1 MNDNYSLSV
10 EWEAAQSLVM
20 SVLKEDMTSLHN
32 DMLSVHGKTSGM
44 VFSLDKDKD
53 ISEMA
58 KHLDAFKLIIKYYG
72 GNV

>member
-1 MNDNYSLSV
+1 MNDKYNLSV
-10 EWEAAQSLVM
+10 EWEAVQSLVV
-20 SVLKEDMTSLHN
+20 SVLKEDMNSLYN
-32 DMLSVHGKTSGM
+32 DMLSVHSKTNGM
-44 VFSLDKDKD
+44 VFSLDKDED